1 MKPPNPTPRRKTFIY
16 SGISLKVSRCL
27 LLCLPDEVAH
37 NNGGGEL
44 GQAPLSFLLWR
55 LSRGGTVGKFAQL
68 DEFCTNRLASFL
80 PNICVIT
87 LTMFLSLLGGIMT
100 HDARKDWRDLCREAV
115 AESDPAKLIAI
126 VNELNREL
134 DEEKKKKAAVF
145 LQKIDKKRA

>member
-1 MKPPNPTPRRKTFIY
+1 MLSYSVSQTKWRITTEAENSARGSAFVFAMEIVTRRNCRQICTTGRVLHKY
-16 SGISLKVSRCL
+16 
-27 LLCLPDEVAH
+27 A
-37 NNGGGEL
+37 GG
-44 GQAPLSFLLWR
+44 PFP
-55 LSRGGTVGKFAQL
+55 
-68 DEFCTNRLASFL
+68 

-87 LTMFLSLLGGIMT
+87 LTIFLSLLGGIMT

>member
-1 MKPPNPTPRRKTFIY
+1 MLQQTAPWNTSFAKE
-16 SGISLKVSRCL
+16 L
-27 LLCLPDEVAH
+27 H
-37 NNGGGEL
+37 N
-44 GQAPLSFLLWR
+44 W
-55 LSRGGTVGKFAQL
+55 
-68 DEFCTNRLASFL
+68 DEFCTHRLASFL

-87 LTMFLSLLGGIMT
+87 LTIFLSLLGGIMT

>member
-1 MKPPNPTPRRKTFIY
+1 MPSY
-16 SGISLKVSRCL
+16 SVSQTKWRITTEAENSARGSAFVFAMEIVTGGI
-27 LLCLPDEVAH
+27 
-37 NNGGGEL
+37 
-44 GQAPLSFLLWR
+44 
-55 LSRGGTVGKFAQL
+55 VGKFAQL

-80 PNICVIT
+80 PNICVII
-87 LTMFLSLLGGIMT
+87 LTIFLIFLSLLGGIMT
-100 HDARKDWRDLCREAV
+100 HDARKDWRDLCRETV

>member
-1 MKPPNPTPRRKTFIY
+1 MLDASYPA
-16 SGISLKVSRCL
+16 SSLSTILV
-27 LLCLPDEVAH
+27 P
-37 NNGGGEL
+37 
-44 GQAPLSFLLWR
+44 
-55 LSRGGTVGKFAQL
+55 KFAQL
-68 DEFCTNRLASFL
+68 DEFCTRLASFL

-87 LTMFLSLLGGIMT
+87 LTIFLSLLGGIMT

>member
-1 MKPPNPTPRRKTFIY
+1 
-16 SGISLKVSRCL
+16 
-27 LLCLPDEVAH
+27 VAH

-44 GQAPLSFLLWR
+44 GQRLRFR

-68 DEFCTNRLASFL
+68 DEFCTNRLPSFL
-80 PNICVIT
+80 PNICVIII
-87 LTMFLSLLGGIMT
+87 LTIFLSLLGGIMT

>member
-1 MKPPNPTPRRKTFIY
+1 
-16 SGISLKVSRCL
+16 L
-27 LLCLPDEVAH
+27 H
-37 NNGGGEL
+37 NWT
-44 GQAPLSFLLWR
+44 S
-55 LSRGGTVGKFAQL
+55 FAQIRWGP
-68 DEFCTNRLASFL
+68 FP

-87 LTMFLSLLGGIMT
+87 LTIFLSLLGGIMT

-134 DEEKKKKAAVF
+134 DEEKKKKAEVF